1 MGQAPQTCPRCVR
14 ACRLVLPRPGA
25 GDHCQCD
32 HRMSPMSLRGRRRDL
47 RLDID
52 ARVSLAFDEAG
63 RCKRGG
69 QCGKS
74 RASGWCQIAG
84 VLDSRCSW
92 CGRFRCQ
99 RCPPVHSGVNVRE
112 NATTSA
118 RHGQPLRDC
127 ACHMGSV
134 DDAQQEMRAGADF
147 ASVLPT
153 REPRVPLSNAVS
165 LHARPDAG
173 SDGGGTQLVRK
184 TGRKVTNPQIHLHAT
199 DSVFAPRSPSFAAYL
214 LQDRRVLLGSLPR
227 QSPQCSHVAIPRD
240 GALPASMRSLPSHAA
255 CCTCY
260 PLTLNSKPYTLRP
273 TPQTLHPKPYILPIP
288 YILNPRMLPAVPY
301 TLNPTP
307 RNPNPKPLHAACC
320 ALHPTPQTLLCPTF
334 CVRDAS
340 PAMI

>member
-165 LHARPDAG
+165 LHARPDCRKRRRWDTAG
-173 SDGGGTQLVRK
+173 
-184 TGRKVTNPQIHLHAT
+184 PE
-199 DSVFAPRSPSFAAYL
+199 
-214 LQDRRVLLGSLPR
+214 
-227 QSPQCSHVAIPRD
+227 D
-240 GALPASMRSLPSHAA
+240 GAQGNESSDPPARDRLRVRTSF
-255 CCTCY
+255 
-260 PLTLNSKPYTLRP
+260 PLFRCL
-273 TPQTLHPKPYILPIP
+273 
-288 YILNPRMLPAVPY
+288 
-301 TLNPTP
+301 
-307 RNPNPKPLHAACC
+307 
-320 ALHPTPQTLLCPTF
+320 
-334 CVRDAS
+334 S
-340 PAMI
+340 PAR